1 MITHDVGDTIA
12 YTVQDDKTVYT
23 SKILSNSRSF
33 SVLDKASGKWDTW
46 IEYLVENYCNL
57 GVFGVVFDFQIR

>member
-1 MITHDVGDTIA
+1 MVQHNVGDTIA

-33 SVLDKASGKWDTW
+33 SVLDKESGKWDAW
-46 IEYLVENYCNL
+46 VEYLVENYMNY